1 MIPAL
6 IVQGGYSGWS
16 YLKRTENSQKILIS
30 KENKILKDRDIFLS
44 KFSYVN
50 SSESL
55 ISDYR
60 ILNIALT
67 AFGLEGDIKNKAFLK
82 KIIESDTRD
91 PKSFVNR
98 LADKRYAQLAEALS
112 FNSDLDD
119 EKRFTP
125 EQLFDQYIEMTFEQ
139 RVGEQDAVLRMA
151 LQARREIPILAART
165 GSDDAFWYSV
175 LGSPSLREV
184 FDNAF
189 SLPSSFRN
197 LPIDRQLTEYK
208 ARSEKMF
215 GDSTSKTMS
224 VSSNIEKAISRF
236 ILRHESQT
244 VAVNSPFSIALSIL
258 RGG

>member
-6 IVQGGYSGWS
+6 IGQGGYSGWS
-16 YLKRTENSQKILIS
+16 YLKRTESSQKMSIS
-30 KENKILKDRDIFLS
+30 MESNISKDRDIFLS
-44 KFSYVN
+44 KFPHEN
-50 SSESL
+50 SAESL
-55 ISDYR
+55 ILDYR
-60 ILNIALT
+60 IFNITLT
-67 AFGLEGDIKNKAFLK
+67 AFGLEGDIGNKAFLK
-82 KIIESDTRD
+82 KVIESDTRD
-91 PKSFVNR
+91 PKSFANR
-98 LADKRYAQLAEALS
+98 LTDKRYAQLAEALS
-112 FNSDLDD
+112 FNSDLDN
-119 EKRFTP
+119 EKRFTS

-139 RVGEQDAVLRMA
+139 RVGKQDPVLRQA

-165 GSDDAFWYSV
+165 GSNDAFWYSV

-189 SLPSSFRN
+189 SLPSGFRN

-224 VSSNIEKAISRF
+224 ESNNIEKVISRF
-236 ILRHESQT
+236 ILQHQSQT
-244 VAVNSPFSIALSIL
+244 AAVNSPFSIALSIL

>member
-6 IVQGGYSGWS
+6 IGQGGYSGWS
-16 YLKRTENSQKILIS
+16 YLKRTENSQKMLIS
-30 KENKILKDRDIFLS
+30 MENNISKDRDVFLS
-44 KFSYVN
+44 KFSHGN
-50 SSESL
+50 SAESL

-60 ILNIALT
+60 ILNITLT
-67 AFGLEGDIKNKAFLK
+67 AFGLEGDIGNKAFLK
-82 KIIESDTRD
+82 EVIESDTRD
-91 PKSFVNR
+91 PKSFANR

-112 FNSDLDD
+112 FSSDLDD

-125 EQLFDQYIEMTFEQ
+125 EQMFDQYIEMTFEQ
-139 RVGEQDAVLRMA
+139 RVGKQDPVLRQA
-151 LQARREIPILAART
+151 LQARREIPILAARN

-197 LPIDRQLTEYK
+197 LPIDRQLNEYK
-208 ARSEKMF
+208 TRSEKMF
-215 GDSTSKTMS
+215 SDSTSKKMS
-224 VSSNIEKAISRF
+224 ESNNIEKVISRF
-236 ILRHESQT
+236 ILRHQSQAVT
-244 VAVNSPFSIALSIL
+244 VNSPFSVALSIL